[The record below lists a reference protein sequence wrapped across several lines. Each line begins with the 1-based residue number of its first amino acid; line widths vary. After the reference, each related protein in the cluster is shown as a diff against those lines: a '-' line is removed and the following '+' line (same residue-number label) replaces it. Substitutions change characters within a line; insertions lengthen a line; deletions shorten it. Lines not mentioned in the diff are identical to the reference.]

1 MNQRVLFAI
10 IRLLAI
16 IGKINKIDEKKDAKE
31 RTVIAKFLNDNL
43 GELEAE
49 DYMNLF
55 DKELKKAS
63 SNIEETRRI
72 IDKLQK
78 RLNDKQRTIVLL
90 TVSELMLADGEL
102 MQQEDDILKIICE
115 EFSIPTEQLKIIQ
128 QFLLAKSEND
138 IFSSQCL
145 IINGKKELSN
155 TSQDNFS
162 QHLYKEG
169 MQSTLVVLWL
179 PFVNM
184 YYVRLLNDND
194 YFTINGNYFSHE
206 HSYPLTVGSIIKS
219 DNNHDKAIIFYSDI
233 VSYFYI
239 GKKQE
244 KITFEAKNIFY
255 YFRKNKV
262 GLNDINISEESGR
275 LIAIMGAS
283 GSGKSTLLSVLNG
296 NLNPQKGQVL
306 INGIDIHKE
315 NNKIKGVI
323 GYVPQD
329 DLLIEELTVYENLFF
344 ASKLCFANKSEE
356 ELHKLVEKTLENLGL
371 YEAKDLK
378 VGNALNKTISG
389 GQRKRLN
396 IGLELLREPSVMFV
410 DEPTSGLSSQD
421 SENILDLLREL
432 ALTGKLIFVVIHQPS
447 SDLFKMFDKLLIL
460 DVGGYPIYY
469 GNPVE
474 AISYFKR
481 LAGHVDSRQGACS
494 ECGNV
499 NPEQIFEIIERKVI
513 DELGRPT
520 KKRKTLPE
528 KWHKYYQ
535 RRIKLPKVITS
546 NSKIEVTLNL
556 PTLFEQFLIFT
567 KRDFLSKVSNKQYLI
582 INLLQ
587 APLLAIILSLITRF
601 YNIDELKSKGE
612 YIFYENLNIPSYIFM
627 SVIVSL
633 FMGLTVSAEEIIKDA
648 KIRKRESFLHLS
660 KSSYLL
666 SKMIILFTL
675 SAIQSLLFVWV
686 GNTILGIN
694 GLYGIYWA
702 VLFSTSCFAN
712 LLGLNISAT
721 FNSVITIY
729 ILIPILLIP
738 QLILGGIV
746 VNYDHINPIFINK
759 KGKVPLVGEMMAS
772 RWAFEALVVS
782 QFKDN
787 LYEREY
793 FDLDKQIAVAD
804 YKRIYFYPTLLS
816 KLEACLEYKSKDNI
830 NHPDYLENL
839 QILNHELSNEM
850 KKNSFVKF
858 TKLDI
863 LTPKTFDILQ
873 AEELKKEINTAKNYY
888 VLQYNRLSNKKDNI
902 IAEKI
907 KTKEGKKQYQ
917 DLMNQNHNKKIE
929 DLVLNLGTDKRIVE
943 YNDRLIQKIYPI
955 YQEPYSSN
963 IFDFR
968 SHFFAHTKQ
977 LFGYQI
983 PTLYFNIGVI
993 WVMLLVLYVTL
1004 YYEVFKKILNSWSNW
1019 KKMRN
1024 KE

>member
-1 MNQRVLFAI
+1 MNQRILFAI

-16 IGKINKIDEKKDAKE
+16 VGKINKIDEKKDAKE
-31 RTVIAKFLNDNL
+31 RSITAKFLNDNL
-43 GELEAE
+43 SESEADDYLE
-49 DYMNLF
+49 LF
-55 DKELKKAS
+55 DKEVKKAS
-63 SNIEETRRI
+63 DNVEDIRHI
-72 IDKLQK
+72 IDKLQR
-78 RLNDKQRTIVLL
+78 RLNDKQRAIVLL
-90 TVSELMLADGEL
+90 TVSELILADGEL
-102 MQQEDDILKIICE
+102 LQQEEEILKIICE
-115 EFSIPTEQLKIIQ
+115 EFSIPVEQLKIIQ
-128 QFLLAKSEND
+128 QFLLAKSENE
-138 IFSSQCL
+138 ILSSQCL
-145 IINGKKELSN
+145 VINGKKENSN
-155 TSQDNFS
+155 TSRENLS
-162 QHLYKEG
+162 QHLQKEG
-169 MQSTLVVLWL
+169 MSSTLVVLWL

-184 YYVRLLNDND
+184 YFVRLLDSNDH
-194 YFTINGNYFSHE
+194 FSINGNYFSYE

-219 DNNHDKAIIFYSDI
+219 DNTQDKAVIFYSDI
-233 VSYFYI
+233 ISYFYI
-239 GKKQE
+239 SGKQE

-255 YFRKNKV
+255 YFGKKKI

-296 NLNPQKGQVL
+296 NSTPKQGQVL
-306 INGIDIHKE
+306 INGIDIHKDSD
-315 NNKIKGVI
+315 KIKGVI

-432 ALTGKLIFVVIHQPS
+432 ALMGKLIFVVIHQPS

-460 DVGGYPIYY
+460 DVGGFPIYY

-474 AISYFKR
+474 AVSYFKH
-481 LAGHVDSRQGACS
+481 LAGHVDSHQGACP

-499 NPEQIFEIIERKVI
+499 NPEQIFEIIEQKVL

-520 KKRKTLPE
+520 KRRKTLPE
-528 KWHKYYQ
+528 KWNKHYQ
-535 RRIKLPKVITS
+535 RRIKLPKVNTSKSQIEITL
-546 NSKIEVTLNL
+546 KL
-556 PTLFEQFLIFT
+556 PTLFKQFLIFT
-567 KRDFLSKVSNKQYLI
+567 KRDFLSKISNTQYLA

-601 YNIDELKSKGE
+601 YHIDELKSKGE
-612 YIFYENLNIPSYIFM
+612 YVFYENLNIPSYIFM

-660 KSSYLL
+660 RSSYLL

-675 SAIQSLLFVWV
+675 SAIQATLFVLV

-702 VLFSTSCFAN
+702 VLFSVSCFAN

-746 VNYDHINPIFINK
+746 VNYDHINPILINK

-782 QFKDN
+782 QYKDN
-787 LYEREY
+787 LYERQY
-793 FDLDKQIAVAD
+793 FNLDRQIAIAD
-804 YKRIYFYPTLLS
+804 YKRIYFFPTLLS
-816 KLEACLEYKSKDNI
+816 KLEACLEYKSKDNT

-839 QILNHELSNEM
+839 QILHYELSEEM
-850 KKNSFVKF
+850 NKNSAIKF
-858 TKLDI
+858 TTLELLNPEK
-863 LTPKTFDILQ
+863 FDILK
-873 AEELKKEINTAKNYY
+873 AEELKKEINTAKSYY
-888 VLQYNRLSNKKDNI
+888 VLQYNQLSNRKDNI

-907 KTKEGKKQYQ
+907 KTPEGKKQYQ
-917 DLMNQNHNKKIE
+917 DLMSDNHNKRIE
-929 DLVLNLGTDKRIVE
+929 DLALNLGTDKRIVE
-943 YNDRLIQKIYPI
+943 YQDRLIQKIYPI

-963 IFDFR
+963 PLDFR
-968 SHFFAHTKQ
+968 AHFFAPTKQ
-977 LFGYQI
+977 LLGSQI

-993 WVMLLVLYVTL
+993 WVMLMILYVTL
-1004 YYEVFKKILNSWSNW
+1004 YYEVFKKILNGWSNW
-1019 KKMRN
+1019 KKLRGR
-1024 KE
+1024 E